1 MKQSLEATNGHY
13 SQFTGDGLMA
23 LYGLHADD
31 PATGPA
37 DALRGAREML
47 MRVEQLNRSL
57 KDELPQPLQ
66 IGIGIHYSEAIVG
79 AMGPPRSMIIT
90 AIGDTVNT
98 TARLESLTK
107 EYGCPLIISRSRCSS
122 SPCRRCLNIPAMKS
136 RSRRTWLKRAG
147 AVALAPYVITARSQE
162 TLIVNTQGGEYQELV
177 ERVVIQPFEKRFGV
191 KVIHDPTGTASQDYA
206 KIRASRG
213 APGFDV
219 AGLLTP
225 PEVILGVKE
234 GLLEKLTE
242 REVPNLKH
250 LWDKSWSVIP
260 AGSGAPHTLQYA
272 ALVYNKEKLERPRSW
287 ADYWEPQKK
296 YGEKVKGHLINY
308 NPANLLSVYALIHAA
323 QLGKGGV
330 DNMEPAWQRLK
341 AQKPYV
347 GVVVTGSAE
356 AVPHF
361 ENGQVWIS
369 PYWSARSGYYIDR
382 GLPFD
387 MVIPEEGVIGLF
399 DVACIPTGAKNKKL
413 AYEFLNWRLDP
424 AVQREWALAYFSS
437 PTRPGIELP
446 AKFAANQ
453 ITTKE
458 QIAKTQ
464 FPDSD
469 VIGARRKD
477 WTLKW
482 QEIMG

>member
-1 MKQSLEATNGHY
+1 
-13 SQFTGDGLMA
+13 
-23 LYGLHADD
+23 
-31 PATGPA
+31 
-37 DALRGAREML
+37 
-47 MRVEQLNRSL
+47 
-57 KDELPQPLQ
+57 
-66 IGIGIHYSEAIVG
+66 
-79 AMGPPRSMIIT
+79 
-90 AIGDTVNT
+90 
-98 TARLESLTK
+98 
-107 EYGCPLIISRSRCSS
+107 
-122 SPCRRCLNIPAMKS
+122 MKS

-147 AVALAPYVITARSQE
+147 AIALAPYVITARSQE

-177 ERVVIQPFEKRFGV
+177 ERVVIKPFEKKFGV

-250 LWDKSWSVIP
+250 LWDKTWSVIP
-260 AGSGAPHTLQYA
+260 GGSGAPHTLQYA
-272 ALVYNKEKLERPRSW
+272 ALVYHKEKLERPRSW

-382 GLPFD
+382 GLPFE
-387 MVIPEEGVIGLF
+387 MLIPQEGVIGLF
-399 DVACIPTGAKNKKL
+399 DVACIPVGAKNKKL

-437 PTRPGIELP
+437 PTRPGVELP

-458 QIAKTQ
+458 QIARTQ